1 MSDEMQK
8 KYVEFQVL
16 QQQLQQLYQQI
27 QQIDTQLTELNNV
40 VVSLDDF
47 KLLKKGSEMLVPLAS
62 GIFAYAELKQAE
74 MVRVNVG
81 SNVSVKKSIG
91 DTVNL
96 VKAQIK
102 ELDDYKTKLVA
113 NFTHVNEYV
122 HMLQHELIKQ
132 SKKEE
137 TEQKAEE

>member
-8 KYVEFQVL
+8 KYVEFQIL
-16 QQQLQQLYQQI
+16 QQQLQQVYQQI

-40 VVSLDDF
+40 IVSLEDF
-47 KLLKKGSEMLVPLAS
+47 KNLKPGSEMLVPLAS
-62 GIFAYAELKQAE
+62 GIFAYAELKQTD

-91 DTVNL
+91 DTINL

-113 NFTHVNEYV
+113 NFTQVNEYV
-122 HMLQHELIKQ
+122 HILQQELIKQ

-137 TEQKAEE
+137 NKNTAEE